1 MPDVSTAGAAA
12 AGAED
17 DCDSGPDDAGP
28 DDTGPDVTGPDVTGP
43 SDDARADGDAG
54 TGDDGAALTD
64 GLGTGDAPA
73 AAELPGCCADTT
85 AEPQPAA
92 ASAAASTSAENADDR
107 PRIAGLRSNKCT
119 SSPDT
124 RMRDQQR

>member
-17 DCDSGPDDAGP
+17 DGDSGPDDAGP
-28 DDTGPDVTGPDVTGP
+28 DVTGPDVTRP

-73 AAELPGCCADTT
+73 VAELPVCCADTT

>member
-1 MPDVSTAGAAA
+1 MPDVSTSGAAA

-17 DCDSGPDDAGP
+17 GGDSGPDDDAGP
-28 DDTGPDVTGPDVTGP
+28 G
-43 SDDARADGDAG
+43 DDAGADDDAE

-64 GLGTGDAPA
+64 GLGTGEALA
-73 AAELPGCCADTT
+73 VAELLEACCADTT

-92 ASAAASTSAENADDR
+92 ASAAASTSTENADDR

-124 RMRDQQR
+124 RMRDQP

>member
-12 AGAED
+12 GAED
-17 DCDSGPDDAGP
+17 DGDSGPDDAGP
-28 DDTGPDVTGPDVTGP
+28 GDAGRG
-43 SDDARADGDAG
+43 DDAGADGDAE

-64 GLGTGDAPA
+64 GLGTGDALA
-73 AAELPGCCADTT
+73 VAELFEVCCADTT

-92 ASAAASTSAENADDR
+92 ASAAVSTSAENADDR
-107 PRIAGLRSNKCT
+107 PRIAGLRSNTCT

-124 RMRDQQR
+124 RMRDQQG